1 MKKLLII
8 KDIGVVL
15 AQISKNK
22 ETKMQGKDTINST
35 FFLLFE
41 PIFIENFIQYL
52 NDTEVDKYVKKL
64 KTIQLIELIA
74 YAQLNQ
80 QQGLRDISNSC
91 NNDEFSQEIQ
101 LESISAYQISRRL
114 RKMKPEIAQE
124 LFKKVIAQTG
134 AKLGSRN
141 LEQGAGNFYILDSS
155 TISLCLSKY
164 PWAEFRK
171 TKSGIKL
178 HLRLQFFDGNI
189 LPDHAIITPAK
200 RADKTQMDEIVV
212 TETNAL
218 NVFDRGYIDYN
229 RFDYYCENNIRFV
242 SRLKSNALV
251 EVVEVCDLKADSTI
265 KKDQIVYLGKD
276 GVSKM
281 NHKVRLIEVED
292 TGGNP
297 LIIVT
302 NDFNLSAEE
311 IGDIYRYRWKIEL
324 FFKWLKQHFQVK
336 HFYGLSKQ
344 AVENQLFISLIAYCL
359 LMLLKLKTNF
369 KGTLL
374 TIKRLLNTC
383 LLEPFNIFLKK
394 LNRKPKHSSH
404 GRRKPPNHE
413 AIYQETVRQ
422 VIAGE
427 SDHLDDLIYDPILL

>member
-1 MKKLLII
+1 
-8 KDIGVVL
+8 
-15 AQISKNK
+15 
-22 ETKMQGKDTINST
+22 MQGKDTINST

-41 PIFIENFIQYL
+41 PIFIEDFIQYL
-52 NDTEVDKYVKKL
+52 NDTRVDKYTKKL

-74 YAQLNQ
+74 NAQLNQ

-101 LESISAYQISRRL
+101 LESISASQLSRRL
-114 RKMKPEIAQE
+114 REMKPGIVQE
-124 LFKKVIAQTG
+124 LFKKVIAQIG
-134 AKLGSRN
+134 VKLGSRN
-141 LEQGAGNFYILDSS
+141 LEQGSGNFYIIDSS

-178 HLRLQFFDGNI
+178 HLRLQFFNGNI

-200 RADKTQMDEIVV
+200 RADKTQMDDIVV
-212 TETNAL
+212 TEKDAL
-218 NVFDRGYIDYN
+218 NVFDRGYLDYK
-229 RFDYYCENNIRFV
+229 RFDYYCENNIRFI

-251 EVVEVCDLKADSTI
+251 EVVEECDVKAESNL

-281 NHKVRLIEVED
+281 EHPVRLIEVED
-292 TGGNP
+292 TEGKP
-297 LIIVT
+297 VIIIT
-302 NDFNLSAEE
+302 NDFNLSAGE

-324 FFKWLKQHFQVK
+324 FFKWLKQHFHVK

-344 AVENQLFISLIAYCL
+344 AVENQLFISLITYCL

-369 KGTLL
+369 KGSLL
-374 TIKRLLNTC
+374 TIKRLVNTC
-383 LLEPFNIFLKK
+383 LLEPFSMFLKK
-394 LNRKPKHSSH
+394 LTRKPKHSSN

-413 AIYQETVRQ
+413 AVYQETLRQ

-427 SDHLDDLIYDPILL
+427 TDHLDDLTYDPILL

>member
-1 MKKLLII
+1 
-8 KDIGVVL
+8 
-15 AQISKNK
+15 
-22 ETKMQGKDTINST
+22 MQGKDTINST

-41 PIFIENFIQYL
+41 PIFIEDFIQYL
-52 NDTEVDKYVKKL
+52 NDTRVDKYTKKL

-74 YAQLNQ
+74 NAQLNQ

-101 LESISAYQISRRL
+101 LESISASQLSRRL
-114 RKMKPEIAQE
+114 REMKPGIVQE
-124 LFKKVIAQTG
+124 LFKKVIAQIG
-134 AKLGSRN
+134 VKLGSRN
-141 LEQGAGNFYILDSS
+141 LEQGSGNFYIIDSS

-178 HLRLQFFDGNI
+178 HLRLQFFNGNI

-200 RADKTQMDEIVV
+200 RADKTQMDDIVV
-212 TETNAL
+212 TEKDAL
-218 NVFDRGYIDYN
+218 NVFDRGYLDYK
-229 RFDYYCENNIRFV
+229 RFDYYCENNIRFI

-251 EVVEVCDLKADSTI
+251 EVVEECDVKAESNL

-281 NHKVRLIEVED
+281 EHPVRLIEVED
-292 TGGNP
+292 TEGKP
-297 LIIVT
+297 VIIIT
-302 NDFNLSAEE
+302 NDFNLSAGE

-324 FFKWLKQHFQVK
+324 FFKWLKQHFHVK

-344 AVENQLFISLIAYCL
+344 AVENQLFISLITYCL

-369 KGTLL
+369 KGSLL
-374 TIKRLLNTC
+374 TIKRLVNTC
-383 LLEPFNIFLKK
+383 LLEPFSMFLKK
-394 LNRKPKHSSH
+394 LNRKPKHSSN

-413 AIYQETVRQ
+413 AVHQETLRQ

-427 SDHLDDLIYDPILL
+427 TDHLDDLTYDPILL

>member
-1 MKKLLII
+1 
-8 KDIGVVL
+8 
-15 AQISKNK
+15 
-22 ETKMQGKDTINST
+22 
-35 FFLLFE
+35 
-41 PIFIENFIQYL
+41 
-52 NDTEVDKYVKKL
+52 
-64 KTIQLIELIA
+64 
-74 YAQLNQ
+74 
-80 QQGLRDISNSC
+80 
-91 NNDEFSQEIQ
+91 
-101 LESISAYQISRRL
+101 
-114 RKMKPEIAQE
+114 
-124 LFKKVIAQTG
+124 
-134 AKLGSRN
+134 
-141 LEQGAGNFYILDSS
+141 
-155 TISLCLSKY
+155 
-164 PWAEFRK
+164 
-171 TKSGIKL
+171 
-178 HLRLQFFDGNI
+178 
-189 LPDHAIITPAK
+189 
-200 RADKTQMDEIVV
+200 MDEIVV

>member
-1 MKKLLII
+1 
-8 KDIGVVL
+8 
-15 AQISKNK
+15 
-22 ETKMQGKDTINST
+22 MQGKDTINST

-41 PIFIENFIQYL
+41 PIFIEDFIQYL
-52 NDTEVDKYVKKL
+52 NDTRVDKYTKKL

-74 YAQLNQ
+74 NAQLNQ

-101 LESISAYQISRRL
+101 LESISASQLSRRL
-114 RKMKPEIAQE
+114 REMKPGIVQE
-124 LFKKVIAQTG
+124 LFKKVIAQIG
-134 AKLGSRN
+134 VKLGSRN
-141 LEQGAGNFYILDSS
+141 LEQGSGNFYIIDSS

-178 HLRLQFFDGNI
+178 HLRLQFFNGNI

-200 RADKTQMDEIVV
+200 RADKTQMDDIVV
-212 TETNAL
+212 TEKDAL
-218 NVFDRGYIDYN
+218 NVFDRGYLDYK
-229 RFDYYCENNIRFV
+229 RFDYYCENNIRFI

-251 EVVEVCDLKADSTI
+251 EVVEECDVKAESNL

-281 NHKVRLIEVED
+281 EHPVRLIEVED
-292 TGGNP
+292 TEGKP
-297 LIIVT
+297 VIIIT
-302 NDFNLSAEE
+302 NDFNLSAGE

-324 FFKWLKQHFQVK
+324 FFKWLKQHFHVK

-344 AVENQLFISLIAYCL
+344 AVENQLFISLITYCL

-369 KGTLL
+369 KGSLL
-374 TIKRLLNTC
+374 TIKRLVNTC
-383 LLEPFNIFLKK
+383 LLEPFSMFIKK
-394 LNRKPKHSSH
+394 LNRKPKHSSN

-413 AIYQETVRQ
+413 AVYQETLRQ

-427 SDHLDDLIYDPILL
+427 TDHLDDLTYDPILL

>member
-1 MKKLLII
+1 
-8 KDIGVVL
+8 
-15 AQISKNK
+15 
-22 ETKMQGKDTINST
+22 MQGKDTINST

-41 PIFIENFIQYL
+41 PIFIEDFIQYL
-52 NDTEVDKYVKKL
+52 NDTRVDKYTKKL

-74 YAQLNQ
+74 NAQLNQ

-101 LESISAYQISRRL
+101 LESISASQLSRRL
-114 RKMKPEIAQE
+114 REMKPGIVQE
-124 LFKKVIAQTG
+124 LFKKVIAQIG
-134 AKLGSRN
+134 VKLGSRN
-141 LEQGAGNFYILDSS
+141 LEQGSGNFYIIDSS

-178 HLRLQFFDGNI
+178 HLRLQFFNGNI

-200 RADKTQMDEIVV
+200 RADKTQMDDIVV
-212 TETNAL
+212 TEKDAL
-218 NVFDRGYIDYN
+218 NVFDRGYLDYK
-229 RFDYYCENNIRFV
+229 RFDYYCENNIRFI
-242 SRLKSNALV
+242 SRLKNNALV
-251 EVVEVCDLKADSTI
+251 EVVEECDVKAESNL

-281 NHKVRLIEVED
+281 EHPVRLIEVED
-292 TGGNP
+292 TEGKP
-297 LIIVT
+297 VIIIT
-302 NDFNLSAEE
+302 NDFNLSAGE

-324 FFKWLKQHFQVK
+324 FFKWLKQHFHVK

-344 AVENQLFISLIAYCL
+344 AVENQLFISLITYCL

-369 KGTLL
+369 KGSLL
-374 TIKRLLNTC
+374 TIKRLVNTC
-383 LLEPFNIFLKK
+383 LLEPFSMFLKK
-394 LNRKPKHSSH
+394 LNRKPKHSSN

-413 AIYQETVRQ
+413 AVYQETLRQ

-427 SDHLDDLIYDPILL
+427 TDHLDDLTYDPILL

>member
-1 MKKLLII
+1 
-8 KDIGVVL
+8 
-15 AQISKNK
+15 
-22 ETKMQGKDTINST
+22 MQGKDTINST

-41 PIFIENFIQYL
+41 PIFIEDFIQYL
-52 NDTEVDKYVKKL
+52 NDTRVDKYTKKL

-74 YAQLNQ
+74 NAQLNQ

-101 LESISAYQISRRL
+101 LESISASQLSRRL
-114 RKMKPEIAQE
+114 REMKPGIVQE
-124 LFKKVIAQTG
+124 LFKKVIAQIG
-134 AKLGSRN
+134 VKLGSRN
-141 LEQGAGNFYILDSS
+141 LEQGSGNFYIIDSS

-178 HLRLQFFDGNI
+178 HLRLQFFNGNI

-200 RADKTQMDEIVV
+200 RVDKTQMDDIVV
-212 TETNAL
+212 TEKDAL
-218 NVFDRGYIDYN
+218 NVFDRGYLDYK
-229 RFDYYCENNIRFV
+229 RFDYYCENNIRFI

-251 EVVEVCDLKADSTI
+251 EVVEECDVKAESNL

-281 NHKVRLIEVED
+281 EHPVRLIEVED
-292 TGGNP
+292 TEGKP
-297 LIIVT
+297 VIIIT
-302 NDFNLSAEE
+302 NDFNLSAGE

-324 FFKWLKQHFQVK
+324 FFKWLKQHFHVK

-344 AVENQLFISLIAYCL
+344 AVENQLFISLITYCL

-369 KGTLL
+369 KGSLL
-374 TIKRLLNTC
+374 TIKRLVNTC
-383 LLEPFNIFLKK
+383 LLEPFSMFIKK
-394 LNRKPKHSSH
+394 LNRKPKHSSN

-413 AIYQETVRQ
+413 AVYQETLRQ

-427 SDHLDDLIYDPILL
+427 TDHLDDLTYDPILL

>member
-1 MKKLLII
+1 
-8 KDIGVVL
+8 
-15 AQISKNK
+15 
-22 ETKMQGKDTINST
+22 MQGKDTINST

-41 PIFIENFIQYL
+41 PIFIEDFIQYL
-52 NDTEVDKYVKKL
+52 NDTRVDKYTKKL

-74 YAQLNQ
+74 NAQLNQ

-91 NNDEFSQEIQ
+91 NNNEFSQEIQ
-101 LESISAYQISRRL
+101 LESISASQLSRRL
-114 RKMKPEIAQE
+114 REMKPGIVQE
-124 LFKKVIAQTG
+124 LFKKVIAQIG
-134 AKLGSRN
+134 VKLGSRN
-141 LEQGAGNFYILDSS
+141 LEQGSGNFYIIDSS

-178 HLRLQFFDGNI
+178 HLRLQFFNGNI

-200 RADKTQMDEIVV
+200 RADKTQMDDIVV
-212 TETNAL
+212 TEKDAL
-218 NVFDRGYIDYN
+218 NVFDRGYLDYK
-229 RFDYYCENNIRFV
+229 RFDYYCENNIRFI

-251 EVVEVCDLKADSTI
+251 EVVEECDVKAESNL

-281 NHKVRLIEVED
+281 EHPVRLIEVED
-292 TGGNP
+292 TEGKP
-297 LIIVT
+297 VIIIT
-302 NDFNLSAEE
+302 NDFNLSAGE

-324 FFKWLKQHFQVK
+324 FFKWLKQHFHVK

-344 AVENQLFISLIAYCL
+344 AVENQLFISLITYCL

-369 KGTLL
+369 KGSLL
-374 TIKRLLNTC
+374 TIKRLVNTC
-383 LLEPFNIFLKK
+383 LLEPFSMFLKK
-394 LNRKPKHSSH
+394 LNRKPKHSSN

-413 AIYQETVRQ
+413 AVYQETLRQ

-427 SDHLDDLIYDPILL
+427 TDHLDDLTYDPILL

>member
-1 MKKLLII
+1 
-8 KDIGVVL
+8 
-15 AQISKNK
+15 
-22 ETKMQGKDTINST
+22 MQGKDTINST

-41 PIFIENFIQYL
+41 PIFIEDFIQYL
-52 NDTEVDKYVKKL
+52 NDTRVDKYTKKL

-74 YAQLNQ
+74 NAQLNQ

-101 LESISAYQISRRL
+101 LESISASQLSRRL
-114 RKMKPEIAQE
+114 REMKPGIVQE
-124 LFKKVIAQTG
+124 LFKKVIAQIG
-134 AKLGSRN
+134 VKLGSRN
-141 LEQGAGNFYILDSS
+141 LERGSGNFYIIDSS

-178 HLRLQFFDGNI
+178 HLRLQFFNGNI

-200 RADKTQMDEIVV
+200 RADKTQMDDIVV
-212 TETNAL
+212 TEKDAL
-218 NVFDRGYIDYN
+218 NVFDRGYLDYK
-229 RFDYYCENNIRFV
+229 RFDYYCENNIRFI

-251 EVVEVCDLKADSTI
+251 EVVEECDVKAESNL

-281 NHKVRLIEVED
+281 EHPVRLIEVED
-292 TGGNP
+292 TEGKP
-297 LIIVT
+297 VIIIT
-302 NDFNLSAEE
+302 NDFNLSAGE

-324 FFKWLKQHFQVK
+324 FFKWLKQHFHVK

-344 AVENQLFISLIAYCL
+344 AVENQLFISLITYCL

-369 KGTLL
+369 KGSLL
-374 TIKRLLNTC
+374 TIKRLVNTC
-383 LLEPFNIFLKK
+383 LLEPFSMFLKK
-394 LNRKPKHSSH
+394 LNRKPKHSSN

-413 AIYQETVRQ
+413 AVYQETLRQ

-427 SDHLDDLIYDPILL
+427 TDHLDDLTYDPILL

>member
-1 MKKLLII
+1 
-8 KDIGVVL
+8 
-15 AQISKNK
+15 
-22 ETKMQGKDTINST
+22 MQGKDNINST

-41 PIFIENFIQYL
+41 PIFIEDFIQYL
-52 NDTEVDKYVKKL
+52 NDTRVDKYTKKL

-74 YAQLNQ
+74 NAQLNQ

-101 LESISAYQISRRL
+101 LESISASQLSRRL
-114 RKMKPEIAQE
+114 REMKPGIVQE
-124 LFKKVIAQTG
+124 LFKKVIAQIG
-134 AKLGSRN
+134 VKLGSRN
-141 LEQGAGNFYILDSS
+141 LEQGSGNFYIIDSS

-178 HLRLQFFDGNI
+178 HLRLQFFNGNI

-200 RADKTQMDEIVV
+200 RADKTQMDDIVV
-212 TETNAL
+212 TEKDAL
-218 NVFDRGYIDYN
+218 NVFDRGYLDYK
-229 RFDYYCENNIRFV
+229 RFDYYCENNIRFI

-251 EVVEVCDLKADSTI
+251 EVVEECDVKAESNL

-281 NHKVRLIEVED
+281 EHPVRLIEVED
-292 TGGNP
+292 TEGKP
-297 LIIVT
+297 VIIIT
-302 NDFNLSAEE
+302 NDFNLSAGE

-324 FFKWLKQHFQVK
+324 FFKWLKQHFHVK

-344 AVENQLFISLIAYCL
+344 AVENQLFISLITYCL

-369 KGTLL
+369 KGSLL
-374 TIKRLLNTC
+374 TIKRLVNTC
-383 LLEPFNIFLKK
+383 LLEPFSMFLKK
-394 LNRKPKHSSH
+394 LNRKPKHSSN

-413 AIYQETVRQ
+413 AVYQETLRQ

-427 SDHLDDLIYDPILL
+427 TDHLDDLTYDPILL

>member
-1 MKKLLII
+1 
-8 KDIGVVL
+8 
-15 AQISKNK
+15 
-22 ETKMQGKDTINST
+22 MQGKDTINST

-41 PIFIENFIQYL
+41 PIFIEDYIQYL
-52 NDTEVDKYVKKL
+52 NDTRVDKYTKKL

-74 YAQLNQ
+74 NAQLNQ

-101 LESISAYQISRRL
+101 LESISASQLSRRL
-114 RKMKPEIAQE
+114 REMKPGIVQE
-124 LFKKVIAQTG
+124 LFKKVIAQIG
-134 AKLGSRN
+134 VKLGSRN
-141 LEQGAGNFYILDSS
+141 LEQGSGNFYIIDSS

-178 HLRLQFFDGNI
+178 HLRLQFFNGNI

-200 RADKTQMDEIVV
+200 RADKTQMDDIVV
-212 TETNAL
+212 TEKDAL
-218 NVFDRGYIDYN
+218 NVFDRGYLDYK
-229 RFDYYCENNIRFV
+229 RFDYYCENNIRFI

-251 EVVEVCDLKADSTI
+251 EVVEECDVKAESNL

-281 NHKVRLIEVED
+281 EHPVRLIEVED
-292 TGGNP
+292 TEGKP
-297 LIIVT
+297 VIIIT
-302 NDFNLSAEE
+302 NDFNLSAGE

-324 FFKWLKQHFQVK
+324 FFKWLKQHFHVK

-344 AVENQLFISLIAYCL
+344 AVENQLFISLITYCL

-369 KGTLL
+369 KGSLL
-374 TIKRLLNTC
+374 TIKRLVNTC
-383 LLEPFNIFLKK
+383 LLEPFSMFLKK
-394 LNRKPKHSSH
+394 LNRKPKHSSN

-413 AIYQETVRQ
+413 AVYQETLRQ

-427 SDHLDDLIYDPILL
+427 TDHLDDLTYDPILL

>member
-1 MKKLLII
+1 
-8 KDIGVVL
+8 
-15 AQISKNK
+15 
-22 ETKMQGKDTINST
+22 MQGKDTINST

-41 PIFIENFIQYL
+41 PIFIEDFIQYL
-52 NDTEVDKYVKKL
+52 NDTRVDKYTKKL

-74 YAQLNQ
+74 NAQLNQ

-101 LESISAYQISRRL
+101 LESISASQLSRRL
-114 RKMKPEIAQE
+114 REMKPGIVQE
-124 LFKKVIAQTG
+124 LFKKVIAQIG
-134 AKLGSRN
+134 VKLGSRN
-141 LEQGAGNFYILDSS
+141 LEQGSGNFYIIDSS

-178 HLRLQFFDGNI
+178 HLRLQFFNGNI

-200 RADKTQMDEIVV
+200 RADKTQMDDIVV
-212 TETNAL
+212 TEKDAL
-218 NVFDRGYIDYN
+218 NVFDRGYLDYK
-229 RFDYYCENNIRFV
+229 RFDYYCENNIRFI
-242 SRLKSNALV
+242 SRLKNNALV
-251 EVVEVCDLKADSTI
+251 EVVEECDVKAESNL

-281 NHKVRLIEVED
+281 EHPVRLIEVED
-292 TGGNP
+292 TEGKP
-297 LIIVT
+297 VIIIT
-302 NDFNLSAEE
+302 NDFNLSAGE

-324 FFKWLKQHFQVK
+324 FFKWLKQHFHVK

-344 AVENQLFISLIAYCL
+344 AVENQLFISLITYCL

-369 KGTLL
+369 KGSLL
-374 TIKRLLNTC
+374 TTKRLVNTC
-383 LLEPFNIFLKK
+383 LLEPFSMFLKK
-394 LNRKPKHSSH
+394 LNRKPKHSSN

-413 AIYQETVRQ
+413 AVYQETLRQ

-427 SDHLDDLIYDPILL
+427 TDHLDDLTYDPILL